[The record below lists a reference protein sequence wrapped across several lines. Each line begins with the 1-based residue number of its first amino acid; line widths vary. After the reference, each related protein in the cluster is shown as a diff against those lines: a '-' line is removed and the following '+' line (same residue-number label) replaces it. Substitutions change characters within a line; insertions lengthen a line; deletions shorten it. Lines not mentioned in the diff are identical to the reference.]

1 MRQRDDPQLIDP
13 LNSARTGEV
22 QPENINIL
30 KSRVLQ
36 PGAES
41 YSHNALH
48 VFAENVNASRF
59 NGKMLNSNES
69 NLFS

>member
-1 MRQRDDPQLIDP
+1 MRQRYDSQLINP

-36 PGAES
+36 PGAEN
-41 YSHNALH
+41 YSHNTLH
-48 VFAENVNASRF
+48 VFAENVNTSRF
-59 NGKMLNSNES
+59 NDKMLNSNES